1 MEALQKV
8 FEAYDIMRSEG
19 YEDPPPWQSTD
30 ESTEGLRRPMDEKQQ
45 TEQKEPNWNDVRAQK
60 EEKAA
65 KLLEERYRAS
75 HSNKLL
81 LDRIRKKDRERD
93 EVGLQK
99 AYENPAGIAYDSSTK
114 SLIVKGTSSAQDVW
128 DDLKIP
134 FHMTEQSDRYRQAE
148 KVYLQLAQQGQ
159 PVDTV
164 IGHSLGGSVALALA
178 KNYGLQSRTYGAP
191 VLDLN
196 PFQRTD
202 RYRYILDPVSML
214 DRGANTSWSLHMN
227 PHSYGGLGAMRP

>member
-30 ESTEGLRRPMDEKQQ
+30 ESTEGLRQPQPMDEKQQ

-65 KLLEERYRAS
+65 KLAEERYRAS

-81 LDRIRKKDRERD
+81 LDRIRKKDRDRD

-99 AYENPAGIAYDSSTK
+99 AYKNPAGIAYNSSTK
-114 SLIVKGTSSAQDVW
+114 A
-128 DDLKIP
+128 
-134 FHMTEQSDRYRQAE
+134 
-148 KVYLQLAQQGQ
+148 
-159 PVDTV
+159 
-164 IGHSLGGSVALALA
+164 
-178 KNYGLQSRTYGAP
+178 
-191 VLDLN
+191 
-196 PFQRTD
+196 
-202 RYRYILDPVSML
+202 
-214 DRGANTSWSLHMN
+214 
-227 PHSYGGLGAMRP
+227 